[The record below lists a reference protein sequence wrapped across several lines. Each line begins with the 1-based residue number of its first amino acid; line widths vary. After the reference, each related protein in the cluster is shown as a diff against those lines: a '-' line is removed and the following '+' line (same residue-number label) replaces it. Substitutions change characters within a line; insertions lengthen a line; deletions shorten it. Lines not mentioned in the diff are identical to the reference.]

1 MYCERFR
8 EMNCEKCQELLSEFL
23 DGTLGHAEH
32 AAVGAH
38 IASCVLCDAA
48 REDFHAIIAVAR
60 DARGQLFAPA
70 DERALWLRVQAE
82 VEAESRPARAAR
94 AAAGTGFWSRLF
106 GQRFELSLPQL
117 AAGAAA
123 LVVAAASVTA
133 LGVRYA
139 STNAPARSTAV
150 RRVVSDDLYPR
161 AYLESHEASLRF
173 WEQRVEARRASW
185 NPRMRASFDRSVYFL
200 DQSVKDSLDDLQ
212 RNPHDEVA
220 EETLNAAL
228 RDKIELLRE
237 FGE

>member
-1 MYCERFR
+1 
-8 EMNCEKCQELLSEFL
+8 MNCEKCQELLSEFL

-38 IASCVLCDAA
+38 LASCVACDAA

-60 DARGQLFAPA
+60 DARGQLFAPP
-70 DERALWLRVQAE
+70 DERALWLRVREE

-94 AAAGTGFWSRLF
+94 AAVAGGFWSRLF

-123 LVVAAASVTA
+123 LVVAAASVPP

-139 STNAPARSTAV
+139 STNGRPERDASV
-150 RRVVSDDLYPR
+150 RRVVSDEVYPR
-161 AYLESHEASLRF
+161 TYLEPHEASLRY
-173 WEQRVEARRASW
+173 WGQRVEARRASW

-212 RNPHDEVA
+212 KNPHDEVA
-220 EETLNAAL
+220 EEMLNTAL
-228 RDKIELLRE
+228 HDKVELLRE
-237 FGE
+237 FGEQ

>member
-1 MYCERFR
+1 
-8 EMNCEKCQELLSEFL
+8 MNCEKCEELLSEFL
-23 DGTLGHAEH
+23 DGTLGHSEH
-32 AAVGAH
+32 TAVGAH
-38 IASCVLCDAA
+38 LAACASCAAA

-60 DARGQLFAPA
+60 DSRGHIFAPT
-70 DERALWLRVQAE
+70 DERALWLRVRAE
-82 VEAESRPARAAR
+82 VEAESRPARAAS
-94 AAAGTGFWSRLF
+94 ASAGPGFWSRLF

-133 LGVRYA
+133 LGVRFA
-139 STNAPARSTAV
+139 TAPSGAGRAATTNV

-161 AYLESHEASLRF
+161 AYLESHEASMRY
-173 WEQRVEARRASW
+173 WEQRVEARKASW

-212 RNPHDEVA
+212 KNPHDEVA
-220 EETLNAAL
+220 EETLNSAL

-237 FGE
+237 FGEQ

>member
-1 MYCERFR
+1 
-8 EMNCEKCQELLSEFL
+8 MNCEKCQELLSEFL
-23 DGTLGHAEH
+23 DGTLGHSEH

-38 IASCVLCDAA
+38 LAACALCAAA
-48 REDFHAIIAVAR
+48 REDFHAIIAAAR
-60 DARGQLFAPA
+60 DARGQLFAPT
-70 DERALWLRVQAE
+70 DERALWLRVREE
-82 VEAESRPARAAR
+82 VEAESRPLKAAR
-94 AAAGTGFWSRLF
+94 AAAGGGFWSRLF

-123 LVVAAASVTA
+123 LVVAAASLTA
-133 LGVRYA
+133 LGLRFA
-139 STNAPARSTAV
+139 PAAPARAERSASV

-161 AYLESHEASLRF
+161 TYLESHEANLRY

-200 DQSVKDSLDDLQ
+200 DQSVKDSLDDLSK
-212 RNPHDEVA
+212 NPHDEVA

-237 FGE
+237 FGEQ